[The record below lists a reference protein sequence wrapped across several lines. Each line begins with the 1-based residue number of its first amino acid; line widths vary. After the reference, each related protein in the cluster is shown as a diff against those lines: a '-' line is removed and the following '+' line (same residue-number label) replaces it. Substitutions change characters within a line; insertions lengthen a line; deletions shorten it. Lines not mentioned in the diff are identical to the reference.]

1 MATVISNLNMC
12 FDGYQALRNINLTI
26 HDGEFVAILGPSGC
40 GKTTLL
46 RLLAGFL
53 KPTEGVIEID
63 DNVVADNRNVTSPN
77 KRNIGM
83 VFQSYALWPH
93 MTVKEQVLFPMKH
106 SIFSKYKTQKERE
119 ERMDTVLKLVNM
131 QTMGERY
138 PSELS
143 GGQKQRVAIARA
155 LANEPDLLLMDEPL
169 SNLDA
174 ELKIEMRREISNLHK
189 RVGGTVLYVTHD
201 QSEAL
206 GMADKIVI
214 MSQGEIQQIGTP
226 REIFNHPVNP
236 FVAKFVGQS
245 NLIKG
250 YWNGEEFAYGESEK
264 VEDADVNDSFKEE
277 NFYPVKADGL
287 EIVKPEESAFRGTI
301 KEIEFQ
307 GFQNKVI
314 LEMKDGNHLQV
325 FISGNENIKEGEVY
339 GVRIKNRKNVEI

>member
-1 MATVISNLNMC
+1 MATVIKNLNMC
-12 FDGYQALRNINLTI
+12 FDGYQALKNVDLTI
-26 HDGEFVAILGPSGC
+26 NNGEFVAILGPSGC

-63 DNVVADNRNVTSPN
+63 NSVVADNKNVTSPN

-93 MTVKEQVLFPMKH
+93 MTVRQQVLFPMKH
-106 SIFSKYKTQKERE
+106 SIFSGYKTMQEQNDRIS
-119 ERMDTVLKLVNM
+119 TVLKLVNM
-131 QTMGERY
+131 ETMENRY
-138 PSELS
+138 PAELS

-155 LANEPDLLLMDEPL
+155 IANEPNLLLMDEPL

-201 QSEAL
+201 QAEAL

-226 REIFNHPVNP
+226 KEIFNHPVNP

-250 YWNGEEFAYGESEK
+250 CWYGDEFVYGRNETIVDTE
-264 VEDADVNDSFKEE
+264 VAPSFKKE
-277 NFYPVKADGL
+277 NYYPVKADGL
-287 EIVKPEESAFRGTI
+287 EMVNKNESTFCGTV

-314 LEMKDGNHLQV
+314 LEMEDADSIQV
-325 FISGNENIKEGEVY
+325 FVPGDKMIKEGEVY
-339 GVRIKNRKNVEI
+339 GIRIKGRKNVEI